1 MRKMLVAAVAATMFV
16 VVAPAFAN
24 PGTEAEEGVSPI
36 PSSLPCHFVLQ
47 RTITE
52 NGRAV
57 LQRRQVCD

>member
-24 PGTEAEEGVSPI
+24 PAQEAEEGVSPI

-57 LQRRQVCD
+57 LQRHQVCD

>member
-24 PGTEAEEGVSPI
+24 PATEAEEGVSPI

-47 RTITE
+47 RMITQD
-52 NGRAV
+52 GRAV
-57 LQRRQVCD
+57 LQRQQICD

>member
-24 PGTEAEEGVSPI
+24 PAQEAEEGLSAY

-47 RTITE
+47 RMITQ

-57 LQRRQVCD
+57 LQRQQVCD